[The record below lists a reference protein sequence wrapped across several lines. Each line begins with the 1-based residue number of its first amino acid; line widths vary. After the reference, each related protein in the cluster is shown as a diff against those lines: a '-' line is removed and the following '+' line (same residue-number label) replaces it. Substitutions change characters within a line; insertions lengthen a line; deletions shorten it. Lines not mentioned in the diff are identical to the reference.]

1 MKLQQFIDAL
11 YLDDSDKM
19 KMLYKEHGKNIFQ
32 DTKLLIALLDLEWS
46 EKKDFALSQLAWTIA
61 SELGKKKLNM
71 EHIFSNGIL
80 PIYEH
85 FQEYMYSTCRLAGV
99 PFEEYEEVQKEYI
112 DLLKTLVQEGR
123 VKNFENSPRYKKC
136 RKKHSKLR
144 SKLVKKHPHLDNP

>member
-1 MKLQQFIDAL
+1 MQLQKFIDAL
-11 YLDDSDKM
+11 YLDDSNKVDKF
-19 KMLYKEHGKNIFQ
+19 YEENGKNIFQ

-46 EKKDFALSQLAWTIA
+46 EKKNLALKRIA
-61 SELGKKKLNM
+61 GMIFGEFVNREYQKKKHFN
-71 EHIFSNGIL
+71 IL

-85 FQEYMYSTCRLAGV
+85 LQEYMYSTCRFAGV
-99 PFEEYEEVQKEYI
+99 SFEEYEKVQKEYI